1 MALLDDRPAAPTSA
15 APAVL
20 ASVTAALADWR
31 TAHPQATFAEI
42 EVAVEAQ
49 LAPLRA
55 QLIAEALPP
64 EPGAGAADGAARPT
78 CPRCAVSLQA
88 RGRHDRTVVVP
99 GEASLTLRRT
109 YWTCP
114 RCGEGLFPPR

>member
-1 MALLDDRPAAPTSA
+1 M
-15 APAVL
+15 L
-20 ASVTAALADWR
+20 AGVTAALADWR
-31 TAHPQATFAEI
+31 SAHPRATFAEI
-42 EVAVEAQ
+42 EAAVEAQ

-64 EPGAGAADGAARPT
+64 DPGVAAADGAARPT
-78 CPRCAVSLQA
+78 CPRCVVDLQA
-88 RGRHDRTVVVP
+88 RGRHDRTAVVP

-109 YWTCP
+109 YWACP

>member
-1 MALLDDRPAAPTSA
+1 MAMPDDRPPAPVSET
-15 APAVL
+15 PAVL
-20 ASVTAALADWR
+20 AAVTAALADWR

-42 EVAVEAQ
+42 EAAVEAQ

-55 QLIAEALPP
+55 QLIAAALPP
-64 EPGAGAADGAARPT
+64 DPAPATADEAARPT
-78 CPRCAVSLQA
+78 CPRCAVGLRD

-109 YWTCP
+109 YWACP